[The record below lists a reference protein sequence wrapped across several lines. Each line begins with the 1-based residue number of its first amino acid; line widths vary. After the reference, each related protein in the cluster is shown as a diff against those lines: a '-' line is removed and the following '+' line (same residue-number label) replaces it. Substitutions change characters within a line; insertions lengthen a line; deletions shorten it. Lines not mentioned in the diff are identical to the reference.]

1 MKPRVGIEPRMGVL
15 GEAMGGC
22 RVWVRVEACDDSM
35 GEGMNVVDLN
45 R

>member
-1 MKPRVGIEPRMGVL
+1 MEVL

-22 RVWVRVEACDDSM
+22 RVWVRVETFDDSM
-35 GEGMNVVDLN
+35 GEGVNVVDLN